1 MTPRLPLL
9 ALLLLALPSP
19 AFAGPPSFDCAA
31 AKLPVE
37 KAICR
42 SPTLSAL
49 DVEIAEAYGR
59 AMQVLADGMRTTL
72 RDAQRIF
79 IAGRND
85 AFGFADEDL
94 EARLADQ
101 IAFLKGIETRG
112 RATVEGSWR
121 NGLGGVEVTLRP
133 DGRAEVYFA
142 TAEPARARW
151 LCDLQGE
158 ATQSGG
164 EWAVEG
170 DPSLLEGWSVRF
182 SVRDGQLIVASAPTG
197 ATGAQSPPPF
207 CGLNGTIDGAY
218 LPVRAQPTY
227 AQ

>member
-1 MTPRLPLL
+1 MIPR
-9 ALLLLALPSP
+9 LLLLALLAALPLP
-19 AFAGPPSFDCAA
+19 ALAGPPSFDCAS

-42 SPTLSAL
+42 SPTLAAL

-59 AMQVLADGMRTTL
+59 AMQALSNDMRTTL
-72 RDAQRIF
+72 RDAQRVF
-79 IAGRND
+79 LAGRDD

-101 IAFLKGIETRG
+101 ITFLKGIETRG
-112 RATVEGSWR
+112 RATIEGSWR
-121 NGLGGVEVTLRP
+121 NGVGGVEITLRP

-158 ATQSGG
+158 AAQSGG
-164 EWAVEG
+164 EWVVEG
-170 DPSLLEGWSVRF
+170 DPALLEGWSVRF
-182 SVRDGQLIVASAPTG
+182 AVRDGQMIVTSAPTG
-197 ATGAQSPPPF
+197 TPGAQSPPPF
-207 CGLNGTIDGAY
+207 CGFNGSIDGAY
-218 LPVRAQPTY
+218 LPVRSQPNFGP
-227 AQ
+227 